1 MIGGPGGGSQ
11 LIHISCASRSVVRC
25 LAEARAQNLPK
36 SSIHLDQRWRFV
48 RLARGVGDPHQ
59 LTKVA
64 AHYRQDGPEDDAMC
78 CFLASLVFVGPR
90 LAFIVY
96 LLFPYGQMKAAMAFN
111 TLIWPLLG
119 WAFLPWTTLMYMVV
133 YPVYGWSWFL
143 VGLGLV
149 ADIATYAAAARQRQD
164 VPYYSGP

>member
-1 MIGGPGGGSQ
+1 VDDSHRP
-11 LIHISCASRSVVRC
+11 
-25 LAEARAQNLPK
+25 
-36 SSIHLDQRWRFV
+36 
-48 RLARGVGDPHQ
+48 
-59 LTKVA
+59 TKVA
-64 AHYRQDGPEDDAMC
+64 AHCRQDGPEDDAMC

-90 LAFIVY
+90 LAFIIY
-96 LLFPYGQMKAAMAFN
+96 LLFPYGQMKAAMAFH

-119 WAFLPWTTLMYMVV
+119 WVFLPWTTLMYMVV

-149 ADIATYAAAARQRQD
+149 ADIATYAAAASQRQD